1 MLNLLKKKCLTEIL
15 WKYFSWSITV
25 YHFELNGFLKKS
37 RTKEFFSLQQLCT
50 FIKNLKKSYVS
61 NPLSGCVITW
71 LGLLHMDNLAVLW
84 DKILMFNLKN
94 HGCALEIINTKPHKG
109 TQTQNNYS
117 TLSFVLQMF
126 QTIWQADSAVCN
138 RLANDSRVWRMK
150 SGKKWLFGGCFHLC
164 SVLVFHLLLGV
175 CIL

>member
-1 MLNLLKKKCLTEIL
+1 M
-15 WKYFSWSITV
+15 
-25 YHFELNGFLKKS
+25 
-37 RTKEFFSLQQLCT
+37 
-50 FIKNLKKSYVS
+50 S

-117 TLSFVLQMF
+117 ALSFVIQMF
-126 QTIWQADSAVCN
+126 QTIWRADSAVCN
-138 RLANDSRVWRMK
+138 RLANDSRVWRIK
-150 SGKKWLFGGCFHLC
+150 NGGNGFLGMF
-164 SVLVFHLLLGV
+164 SLVQRLDFPPVVGYLHLLSV
-175 CIL
+175 CFRWTCCFYNQLFKVSYHLLWVVIW